1 MSSPLPHLGD
11 PSTMRPSD
19 HQTSPAYG
27 DSQLGWDLADGRKLW
42 LTWLPINQTHT
53 HIVAWFEDQPDDPTV
68 IANVVRANAGR
79 VSQKEILDPLGLTR

>member
-1 MSSPLPHLGD
+1 MSSSQSPLGEPT
-11 PSTMRPSD
+11 TMRPAD
-19 HQTSPAYG
+19 HRTGLGHG
-27 DSQLGWDLADGRKLW
+27 DELARYDLADGRRLW
-42 LTWLPINQTHT
+42 LTWLPINQTNT